1 MEKIKKHIC
10 NLLFMYK
17 QIFTISKSRIL
28 FIILQCLIDALNM
41 VIDVFF
47 VKYILDGLLGG
58 YDYLYFILVI
68 SVKLFVMLAG
78 QCCDNILYNYVY
90 KRNDIKIQE
99 ELEICLFN
107 NIKKI
112 KLNKLEEP
120 EYYDKYQKAISE
132 ISNREGALLDYLA
145 YILSTFINIIS
156 LAAIIVTLDPVLI
169 IISVIGMFV
178 TLWAN
183 IINTQKVYNA
193 DMSFVKVDRKIDYIR
208 RVFYLP
214 QYAKDVRRT
223 HLSDRLAEDYD
234 KAASEKQALIKKH
247 WPKIIGI
254 AISGSWLYNV
264 VNIGISYFYLA
275 VRAIQKIVSISDITS
290 LTYATNQLS
299 NNLLQISNIIPQGIQ
314 HSLYIQNYRDMLN
327 GFDEEDK
334 YQSKNRI
341 EITRSDDIKL
351 DHVSFQ
357 YPSKETSALDDIC
370 LSIKKGEH
378 IAIVGEN
385 GAGKTTLI
393 KLLSALYEPTQ
404 GEISIGGINYQDISF
419 ESLST
424 LIGVCNQDF
433 QHYAFSISDN
443 LSLQSATREVDGM
456 KLKDALEK
464 VNMYDTVLNLENG
477 MNSIY
482 SREFDSEGVEFSGGQ
497 LQRLAIARVL
507 YADAP
512 ILILDEPSSA
522 LDPMNEQNMFNTIF
536 EVSRDKTLILVSHRL
551 SCVKEVDRIL
561 VMDKGRIIE
570 AGNHEELM
578 ELNGK
583 YAQMFRLQSKRYGI

>member
-1 MEKIKKHIC
+1 MEKTKKHIF

-17 QIFTISKSRIL
+17 QIFSISKSRIL
-28 FIILQCLIDALNM
+28 LIILQCAIDALNM

-58 YDYLYFILVI
+58 YDYLYFLLII
-68 SVKLFVMLAG
+68 SVKLLAMLAG

-90 KRNDIKIQE
+90 KRIDVKIQE
-99 ELEICLFN
+99 ELELRLFN
-107 NIKKI
+107 NIKQI
-112 KLNKLEEP
+112 KLNKIEEP

-132 ISNREGALLDYLA
+132 ITNREGALLDYLA
-145 YILSTFINIIS
+145 YILSTVINIIS
-156 LAAIIVTLDPVLI
+156 LVAIIVTLDPVLI
-169 IISVIGMFV
+169 MISVIGMLV

-183 IINTQKVYNA
+183 ILNTRNVYNA
-193 DMSFVKVDRKIDYIR
+193 DMSFVKVDRKIEYIR

-223 HLSDRLAEDYD
+223 HLSDILTEDYD
-234 KAASEKQALIKKH
+234 KSAGEKQALIKKH

-275 VRAIQKIVSISDITS
+275 VRAIHKIVSISDITS

-314 HSLYIQNYRDMLN
+314 HSLYIQNYRDMLK
-327 GFDEEDK
+327 GFQEEDK
-334 YQSKNRI
+334 YQSKNKI
-341 EITRSDDIKL
+341 EIALPDDIYFE
-351 DHVSFQ
+351 HVSFQ
-357 YPSKETSALDDIC
+357 YPSEEISAIDDIC

-385 GAGKTTLI
+385 GAGKTTLV
-393 KLLSALYEPTQ
+393 KLISALYEPTQ
-404 GEISIGGINYQDISF
+404 GEISIGGINYKDISF
-419 ESLST
+419 ESLSS

-443 LSLQSATREVDGM
+443 ISLQSDTREVDKE
-456 KLKDALEK
+456 KLEDALEK
-464 VNMYDTVLNLENG
+464 VNMYDTILNLENG

-482 SREFDSEGVEFSGGQ
+482 SKEFDSKGVDFSGGQ

-512 ILILDEPSSA
+512 NLA
-522 LDPMNEQNMFNTIF
+522 
-536 EVSRDKTLILVSHRL
+536 
-551 SCVKEVDRIL
+551 C
-561 VMDKGRIIE
+561 
-570 AGNHEELM
+570 
-578 ELNGK
+578 
-583 YAQMFRLQSKRYGI
+583 GI